1 MNFISETILHT
12 QNADSCDRP
21 MESFDIRMEHTNTM
35 FKFKD
40 SVYAMYVYLNIQ
52 FYIGNV
58 NIISI
63 DITV

>member
-1 MNFISETILHT
+1 
-12 QNADSCDRP
+12 